1 MSNKNEIKIIK
12 KRFKCTKCKTIE
24 SHSLNSSKTTCSK
37 CGTPLIEISEKE
49 YLLIKNKHKKDLEE
63 DVKEINYNKE
73 GAINKDKKK
82 RKSQR
87 SEIIEINDEQKE
99 KKTKK
104 KLRKNLSQCDL
115 KNKEYKFK
123 KDEDED
129 EEEEQD
135 EELDRSK
142 KNSKKVGKGKKKGKR
157 RNREKSMKHIGN
169 YINDIVSNVLGNL
182 GIEGFDNLNLGNLEN
197 IDGST
202 IIINNDNQNTP
213 LKIVVNRQN
222 VSSDIF
228 DPIFSSFGSIF
239 NESFVNNF
247 SSNFASNFNGNF
259 FDQVQTIMEN
269 NQQQASKHSTGP
281 TEDKS
286 LKKLKRFSLTNKYCK
301 KGKNGKIEL
310 PNCCICLS
318 EIAKGQETVLLPCG
332 HMFHW
337 KCCLNWLKKN
347 NTCPMCRFEIK

>member
-12 KRFKCTKCKTIE
+12 KRFKCTKCRTIE
-24 SHSLNSSKTTCSK
+24 SHSLNSTKTTCSR
-37 CGTPLIEISEKE
+37 CGSALIEMSEKE
-49 YLLIKNKHKKDLEE
+49 YLLIKNKQKKDSEE
-63 DVKEINYNKE
+63 DMKETNYSKE
-73 GAINKDKKK
+73 ASLNREKKK
-82 RKSQR
+82 RKSQK
-87 SEIIEINDEQKE
+87 SEMEECSEEQKE

-104 KLRKNLSQCDL
+104 KLRKNLSQCDK
-115 KNKEYKFK
+115 KNKIK
-123 KDEDED
+123 KDED

-135 EELDRSK
+135 EEGDRTK
-142 KNSKKVGKGKKKGKR
+142 KNSKKGGKAKKKGKR
-157 RNREKSMKHIGN
+157 KNREKSMKHIGN

-182 GIEGFDNLNLGNLEN
+182 GIEGFDNINIGNLED

-202 IIINNDNQNTP
+202 IIINNNNDNSP

-247 SSNFASNFNGNF
+247 SSNFASNFNGDF
-259 FDQVQTIMEN
+259 FDQVQSIIEN

-286 LKKLKRFSLTNKYCK
+286 LNKLKRFNLTNKYCK

>member
-1 MSNKNEIKIIK
+1 M
-12 KRFKCTKCKTIE
+12 
-24 SHSLNSSKTTCSK
+24 
-37 CGTPLIEISEKE
+37 
-49 YLLIKNKHKKDLEE
+49 
-63 DVKEINYNKE
+63 
-73 GAINKDKKK
+73 
-82 RKSQR
+82 
-87 SEIIEINDEQKE
+87 
-99 KKTKK
+99 
-104 KLRKNLSQCDL
+104 
-115 KNKEYKFK
+115 
-123 KDEDED
+123 
-129 EEEEQD
+129 
-135 EELDRSK
+135 
-142 KNSKKVGKGKKKGKR
+142 GKAKKKGKR
-157 RNREKSMKHIGN
+157 KNREKSMKHIGN

-182 GIEGFDNLNLGNLEN
+182 GIEGFDNINIGNLED

-202 IIINNDNQNTP
+202 IIINNNNDNSP

-247 SSNFASNFNGNF
+247 SSNFASNFNGDF
-259 FDQVQTIMEN
+259 FDQVQTIIEN

-286 LKKLKRFSLTNKYCK
+286 LNKLKRFNLTNKYCK

>member
-24 SHSLNSSKTTCSK
+24 SHSLNSSKTTCSR
-37 CGTPLIEISEKE
+37 CGSTLIEISEKE
-49 YLLIKNKHKKDLEE
+49 YLLIKNKQKKDLEE
-63 DVKEINYNKE
+63 DVKEINYNKD
-73 GAINKDKKK
+73 APLNKDKKK
-82 RKSQR
+82 RKSQK
-87 SEIIEINDEQKE
+87 SEIVECIDEQKE

-104 KLRKNLSQCDL
+104 KLRKNLSQCDI

-123 KDEDED
+123 KDEDE
-129 EEEEQD
+129 EEEQD
-135 EELDRSK
+135 EEVDKTK
-142 KNSKKVGKGKKKGKR
+142 KSSKKVGKTKKKGKR
-157 RNREKSMKHIGN
+157 KNRERSVKHIGN

-182 GIEGFDNLNLGNLEN
+182 GIEGFDNINIGNLED

-202 IIINNDNQNTP
+202 IIINNNNDNSP

-247 SSNFASNFNGNF
+247 SSNFASNFNGDF
-259 FDQVQTIMEN
+259 FDQVQTIIEN

-286 LKKLKRFSLTNKYCK
+286 LNKLKRFNLTNKYCK